1 MGDTSRDRTDEQQ
14 NPIAEQEGTKRF
26 EAGENLNKA
35 LKEEYERRESEKSET
50 GFRDAGED
58 PTLPGQ
64 EEITAYTPEHVRLL
78 RSYPTATSY
87 GPDVNVVTPPPPPE
101 PEPKDED
108 EEEDEGEEDE
118 DQE

>member
-26 EAGENLNKA
+26 EAGDNLNKA
-35 LKEEYERRESEKSET
+35 LKAEYDRRESEKSET

-64 EEITAYTPEHVRLL
+64 EEITAHTPEHVRLL

-101 PEPKDED
+101 PEPKR
-108 EEEDEGEEDE
+108 
-118 DQE
+118 